1 MPSHEEEGLPGVAT
15 RQARRQKPR
24 FLPPGTKVTSG
35 KSAEGDSSPIEFEQ
49 IRAEPAYRKVAAALM
64 ERILDRTLR
73 DGDRLPSETEL
84 ARQFGVNRSTVREAV
99 RELQGNGLLGRRR
112 GSKLLVVTRPEA
124 NHVAEGVG
132 RALVLHDVT
141 YQNVWEALTILEP
154 PIAEA
159 AARRR
164 TEADLTLITAAA
176 ASFVADNEDTTR
188 AALHAA
194 DFFRAVGAA
203 THNRILMMGHEPLL
217 QLLEPSLRGMMDKV
231 PQARS
236 RIVAAERRLVE
247 AIRARDLEAARTWMA
262 RHIRDFSKGYE
273 IAGIDLASPVSG

>member
-1 MPSHEEEGLPGVAT
+1 MV
-15 RQARRQKPR
+15 
-24 FLPPGTKVTSG
+24 
-35 KSAEGDSSPIEFEQ
+35 IEFAE

-64 ERILDRTLR
+64 ERIVDRTLQ

-124 NHVAEGVG
+124 DHVAEGVG

-141 YQNVWEALTILEP
+141 YQNVWEALMILEP
-154 PIAEA
+154 PIAES

-164 TEADLTLITAAA
+164 TEADLKLIVTAA
-176 ASFVADNEDTTR
+176 ASFSSDNEDAAR
-188 AALHAA
+188 AAFHAA

-217 QLLEPSLRGMMDKV
+217 QLLEPSLRSMMDKV
-231 PQARS
+231 PQSRA
-236 RIVAAERRLVE
+236 RIVTAERRISE
-247 AIRARDLEAARTWMA
+247 AIRLRDVEAARTWMT
-262 RHIRDFSKGYE
+262 RHVRDYSKGYE
-273 IAGIDLASPVSG
+273 IAGIDLQARLSD

>member
-1 MPSHEEEGLPGVAT
+1 MS
-15 RQARRQKPR
+15 
-24 FLPPGTKVTSG
+24 
-35 KSAEGDSSPIEFEQ
+35 IEFEE
-49 IRAEPAYRKVAAALM
+49 IRVEPAYRKVAAALM
-64 ERILDRTLR
+64 ERILDRSLQ

-124 NHVAEGVG
+124 DQVAEGVG

-141 YQNVWEALTILEP
+141 YQDVWEALMILEP
-154 PIAEA
+154 PIAES

-164 TEADLTLITAAA
+164 TDADLQMISAA
-176 ASFVADNEDTTR
+176 ASNFAAHNADAGS

-217 QLLEPSLRGMMDKV
+217 QLLEPSLRSMMDKV
-231 PQARS
+231 PQSRA
-236 RIVAAERRLVE
+236 RIVTAEKRISE
-247 AIRARDLEAARTWMA
+247 AIRARDIEAARTWMT
-262 RHIRDFSKGYE
+262 RHVRDYSKGYE
-273 IAGIDLASPVSG
+273 IAGIDLQRRLSG